1 MRIPSE
7 ANIDEATRCV
17 KPVRSHD
24 VVGLLLDTGVPFQY
38 LVRIHFP
45 WGALCWCGSSPC
57 HAGRKVDT
65 RPSVQV
71 LVSRPTS
78 SGSVI
83 YGYGSYSFAHYPGFH
98 PGHSRVSGLFDP
110 ASSRPSYHFRLSGHS
125 LPCETMGAL
134 RPDLSLDHG
143 VMERLL
149 AGDKVDPEE
158 YYFRTTPKFETGAQ
172 NYQWL
177 NRTIAVATGERRA
190 SEVIITVYEVS

>member
-1 MRIPSE
+1 
-7 ANIDEATRCV
+7 
-17 KPVRSHD
+17 
-24 VVGLLLDTGVPFQY
+24 
-38 LVRIHFP
+38 
-45 WGALCWCGSSPC
+45 
-57 HAGRKVDT
+57 
-65 RPSVQV
+65 
-71 LVSRPTS
+71 
-78 SGSVI
+78 
-83 YGYGSYSFAHYPGFH
+83 
-98 PGHSRVSGLFDP
+98 
-110 ASSRPSYHFRLSGHS
+110 
-125 LPCETMGAL
+125 MGAL